1 MNPGIRSIWAQSIQS
16 APVHAMACQATC
28 GAAGA
33 VPLAPV
39 PFDVVAAV
47 RAARAALDFPPV
59 DGNEWHDMV
68 DMLGDLWEHFGKK
81 RLSLVSAMIDAR
93 VLLTEEHVGPRETAG
108 AWTALEVAAGVASPD
123 ALHAVQTA
131 RGVLAASPTP
141 AGRAAVWH
149 EALTDVLNGLCGEMD
164 VCMSYQSTMCTARFH
179 LTGWRPQQALQELD
193 SVGATPVDST
203 DMQVD

>member
-1 MNPGIRSIWAQSIQS
+1 MLSPSTSG
-16 APVHAMACQATC
+16 ATDL
-28 GAAGA
+28 A
-33 VPLAPV
+33 VPLEATALAPV

-68 DMLGDLWEHFGKK
+68 DMLGDPCERLGNE
-81 RLSLVSAMIDAR
+81 RLSLVRAMDAAR

-108 AWTALEVAAGVASPD
+108 AWTALDVAAGVASPD

-131 RGVLAASPTP
+131 RDVLAASPTP
-141 AGRAAVWH
+141 AGRAAIWY
-149 EALTDVLNGLCGEMD
+149 ERLTDVLDGLCDEMAI
-164 VCMSYQSTMCTARFH
+164 CLSSQRAIGAARFH
-179 LTGWRPQQALQELD
+179 LTGWRPQQALRELD
-193 SVGATPVDST
+193 FDAAPVDST

>member
-1 MNPGIRSIWAQSIQS
+1 
-16 APVHAMACQATC
+16 MACQATC
-28 GAAGA
+28 GAVDA

-47 RAARAALDFPPV
+47 RAARAALAFPPV

-68 DMLGDLWEHFGKK
+68 DMLGDPCERLGNEH
-81 RLSLVSAMIDAR
+81 RLLFHAFVAAR

-108 AWTALEVAAGVASPD
+108 AWTALDVAAGVASPD

-141 AGRAAVWH
+141 ADRAAVWH
-149 EALTDVLNGLCGEMD
+149 EALTDVLDGLCGEMD
-164 VCMSYQSTMCTARFH
+164 LCLSYQSAMCAARFY
-179 LTGWRPQQALQELD
+179 LADWRPQQALRELD
-193 SVGATPVDST
+193 SVGAAPVDST
-203 DMQVD
+203 GMQVD

>member
-1 MNPGIRSIWAQSIQS
+1 
-16 APVHAMACQATC
+16 MACQATC

-47 RAARAALDFPPV
+47 RAARAALAFPPV

-68 DMLGDLWEHFGKK
+68 DMLGDPCE
-81 RLSLVSAMIDAR
+81 RLGNERRLLFHAIVAAR

-108 AWTALEVAAGVASPD
+108 AWTALDVAAGVASPD

-131 RGVLAASPTP
+131 RGVLAASPIP

-149 EALTDVLNGLCGEMD
+149 EALTDVLNALYGELR
-164 VCMSYQSTMCTARFH
+164 VCMSFQSTMCTARFH
-179 LTGWRPQQALQELD
+179 LAGWRPQQALQELD
-193 SVGATPVDST
+193 SVGATPVEST